1 MKDEVSHQTYSTF
14 KVCEMGLWLQCCWFK
29 PSWQSLLSRRQES
42 SGLKKLDYSVH
53 QGDAVQL
60 FDIFMTSLKKPIL
73 NTYVFCSGSKI
84 LCNLQSHGSF
94 GRLSQNLTKRL
105 DPVTQIMFTCTHI
118 SQWLALKCKHTF
130 TCAESVQT
138 LQTNTIWTDMACIK
152 GEESSRINKG
162 LVKRLCT
169 ER

>member
-1 MKDEVSHQTYSTF
+1 MKDEGSHQPYSTF

-29 PSWQSLLSRRQES
+29 PSWQSLWAEDKRVVVWRSWIILFTREMLYNFSTFSWLLSKN
-42 SGLKKLDYSVH
+42 LY
-53 QGDAVQL
+53 
-60 FDIFMTSLKKPIL
+60 
-73 NTYVFCSGSKI
+73 CSGSKI

-94 GRLSQNLTKRL
+94 GRLRQNLTERL
-105 DPVTQIMFTCTHI
+105 YSVTQIMFMCTHI
-118 SQWLALKCKHTF
+118 SQWLTLKCKHTF

-138 LQTNTIWTDMACIK
+138 LQTNTVWTDMVCIK
-152 GEESSRINKG
+152 GEESSRINKD